1 MTGWKPIVFWRVD
14 LQGISNLKTVLAS
27 RFFILAL
34 RNLSVAFLSCLA
46 ISGSVLAGIQS
57 SDTPWS
63 ALQRAQQ
70 ASQRLSYQGVL
81 SIQSGRYTQSSRVVH
96 VWDTQLGELESLET
110 LDGQP
115 VEWIRRNDEVQCIA
129 HESKTVRMEKRSS
142 PDAFSGLL
150 SAKAEELSEFYTL
163 TTKEVE
169 RVAGLDSQVY
179 ELKPK
184 DALRYGH
191 RFWIDKESGLLI
203 KAQTLDEADLVL
215 EQVAFS
221 EIKVGSLPEKSKP
234 RFKPVGEGW
243 KLEKNISVANEVALA
258 NLVLKHNIPGFKR
271 VSEMS
276 RRKQS
281 TTVSQFVYSDGLAS
295 VSLFVESFDASKPMP
310 QAVMNHGAVKS
321 QVRRVGDFAVTVM
334 GEVPLATI
342 KQFIAAVELKKI
354 AF

>member
-1 MTGWKPIVFWRVD
+1 MSYPAGAG
-14 LQGISNLKTVLAS
+14 LQP
-27 RFFILAL
+27 
-34 RNLSVAFLSCLA
+34 
-46 ISGSVLAGIQS
+46 

-63 ALQRAQQ
+63 ALQKAQQ

-96 VWDTQLGELESLET
+96 VWDAQLGELESLET

-129 HESKTVRMEKRSS
+129 HESKTVRMEKRSR
-142 PDAFSGLL
+142 PDAFSDLL

-163 TTKEVE
+163 STKETE

-191 RFWIDKESGLLI
+191 RFWIDKDSGLLI

-221 EIKVGSLPEKSKP
+221 EIKVGALPEKSKP
-234 RFKPVGEGW
+234 RFKPVGDGW
-243 KLEKNISVANEVALA
+243 KLEKNVSVANEVALA
-258 NLVLKHNIPGFKR
+258 SLFLKHNIPGFKR

-295 VSLFVESFDASKPMP
+295 VSLFFELFDATKPKS

-321 QVRRVGDFAVTVM
+321 QARRVGDFSVTVM
-334 GEVPLATI
+334 GEVPLVTI
-342 KQFIAAVELKKI
+342 KQFIAAIELKK
-354 AF
+354 

>member
-1 MTGWKPIVFWRVD
+1 M
-14 LQGISNLKTVLAS
+14 L
-27 RFFILAL
+27 
-34 RNLSVAFLSCLA
+34 CLA
-46 ISGSVLAGIQS
+46 MSGSARAALPS
-57 SDTPWS
+57 SESPWS
-63 ALQRAQQ
+63 ALQKAQH

-96 VWDTQLGELESLET
+96 VWDAQVGELESLET

-129 HESKTVRMEKRSS
+129 HESKTVRMEKRSR
-142 PDAFSGLL
+142 PDAFSDLL

-163 TTKEVE
+163 TMKEAE

-179 ELKPK
+179 ELRPK
-184 DALRYGH
+184 DALRFGH

-243 KLEKNISVANEVALA
+243 KLEKNVSVANEVALA

-295 VSLFVESFDASKPMP
+295 VSLFVELFDASKPMS

-321 QVRRVGDFAVTVM
+321 QARRVGDFSVTVM
-334 GEVPLATI
+334 GEVPLVTI
-342 KQFIAAVELKKI
+342 KQFIAAVELKKT